1 MEEAYFFIKEEK
13 GGMDMKYLR
22 WIALLTAAF
31 LLTACAA
38 KEEPPAF
45 DETAFL
51 EEIKPNVECLNQ
63 CELELFGAEV
73 DVDTT
78 YYGVYESEEAYDNG
92 EGTVAKLYLPG
103 EEEQVASYFEDPTM
117 SSYYKVSNFQTN
129 AEVRDSLRN
138 YLSDAVIDEVFH
150 DDFLEYEGALYLRRG
165 SRGYGAVT
173 IDLDSLKF
181 VEQKNG
187 ISFVSRRIGGKNT
200 ESSGGKKRR
209 IQRAAAPRG
218 KVRFPHGFS
227 AGQRSYYTLQGLSAH
242 EA

>member
-1 MEEAYFFIKEEK
+1 MKEAYFLIKEEK

-22 WIALLTAAF
+22 WIAFLTAAF
-31 LLTACAA
+31 LLTACTA
-38 KEEPPAF
+38 KEEKGDF
-45 DETAFL
+45 DEAAFL

-129 AEVRDSLRN
+129 AQVRDSLQN

-173 IDLDSLKF
+173 LDLDSLKF
-181 VEQKNG
+181 EEQKEDQYY
-187 ISFVSRRIGGKNT
+187 VSVDYLLFEEYDQT
-200 ESSGGKKRR
+200 
-209 IQRAAAPRG
+209 
-218 KVRFPHGFS
+218 V
-227 AGQRSYYTLQGLSAH
+227 TLEFQNINDKWIMTDKGDYV
-242 EA
+242 

>member
-1 MEEAYFFIKEEK
+1 MEEAYFFIKEEE

-22 WIALLTAAF
+22 WIVLLTAVC
-31 LLTACAA
+31 LVTACAA

-92 EGTVAKLYLPG
+92 EGTVAKLYLSG

-181 VEQKNG
+181 VEQKNDRYYVTVDYLL
-187 ISFVSRRIGGKNT
+187 FDEYDET
-200 ESSGGKKRR
+200 MLL
-209 IQRAAAPRG
+209 
-218 KVRFPHGFS
+218 GFENRD
-227 AGQRSYYTLQGLSAH
+227 GHWILSDK
-242 EA
+242 EKYV

>member
-1 MEEAYFFIKEEK
+1 M
-13 GGMDMKYLR
+13 
-22 WIALLTAAF
+22 
-31 LLTACAA
+31 
-38 KEEPPAF
+38 
-45 DETAFL
+45 
-51 EEIKPNVECLNQ
+51 ECLNQ

-181 VEQKNG
+181 VEQKNDRYYVTVDYLLFEEYDETMLLEFENRDGHWILSDKEKYISKIRRGENG

>member
-103 EEEQVASYFEDPTM
+103 EEEYPISRQMRKFATACGTTCQMPSLTKCSMTIFWNT
-117 SSYYKVSNFQTN
+117 KALFICGGG
-129 AEVRDSLRN
+129 AEVT
-138 YLSDAVIDEVFH
+138 
-150 DDFLEYEGALYLRRG
+150 AL
-165 SRGYGAVT
+165 
-173 IDLDSLKF
+173 
-181 VEQKNG
+181 
-187 ISFVSRRIGGKNT
+187 
-200 ESSGGKKRR
+200 
-209 IQRAAAPRG
+209 
-218 KVRFPHGFS
+218 
-227 AGQRSYYTLQGLSAH
+227 
-242 EA
+242 